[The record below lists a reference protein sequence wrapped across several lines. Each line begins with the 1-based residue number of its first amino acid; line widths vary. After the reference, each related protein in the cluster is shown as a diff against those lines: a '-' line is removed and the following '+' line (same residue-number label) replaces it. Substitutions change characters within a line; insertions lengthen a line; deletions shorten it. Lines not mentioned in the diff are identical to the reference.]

1 MDAISTGAPLTSSVA
16 AVAFPSAGLGGAL
29 GALGTA
35 NPQPVPESMLQHW
48 SQPSPTGTPEMKPA
62 SVDPD
67 VDKLLEAVGSVGF
80 SLSDEVDAETEQL
93 GI

>member
-1 MDAISTGAPLTSSVA
+1 MDAISTGAPLASSVA
-16 AVAFPSAGLGGAL
+16 AVAFPGAL

-48 SQPSPTGTPEMKPA
+48 SQPSPTGTPQMQPA

-80 SLSDEVDAETEQL
+80 SLSDEVDAETEAL
-93 GI
+93 IEL